1 MQVSVLYF
9 AECPNWRGA
18 GQRLRQALDQ
28 IGRPDAQVAFVAVET
43 EAQAAAVGFA
53 GSPTFTLDGV
63 DLFGPATTNGAL
75 TCRVYAT
82 PGGLAGM
89 PEVADLVAALTEKVG
104 S

>member
-9 AECPNWRGA
+9 AECPNWRAA

-28 IGRPDAQVAFVAVET
+28 IGRPDAQVTFVAVET
-43 EAQAAAVGFA
+43 EAQAAASGFS
-53 GSPTFTLDGV
+53 GSPTFTLGGV
-63 DLFGPATTNGAL
+63 DLFGPATTTGAL

-82 PGGLAGM
+82 TGGLAGM
-89 PEVADLVAALTEKVG
+89 PEVADLVAALTEKVR

>member
-9 AECPNWRGA
+9 ADCPNWRDA

-28 IGRPDAQVAFVAVET
+28 IGRPDVEISFVPVET
-43 EAQAAAVGFA
+43 EDEAAGLGFA
-53 GSPTFTLDGV
+53 GSPTFTVDGD
-63 DLFGPATTNGAL
+63 DLFGSAAAAAGL

-82 PGGLAGM
+82 TGGLAGV
-89 PEVADLVAALTEKVG
+89 PEVADLVAALTEKAR